1 MPERLR
7 IVIAEDNYLV
17 REGTRRL
24 LEESGVVE
32 VLASVGTA
40 PELLHAVDALRPDAV
55 LTDIRM
61 PPHNQTDG
69 IDAAHEIRRA
79 HPSVGVVV
87 LSQHSDA
94 SYAVQLLKNGTGG
107 LAYLLKTKVGEIDE
121 LLRALREVTEGRS
134 IVDPAVVER
143 LVDYRARQEKSPL
156 GLLTEREIGVLREMA
171 EGKSNGAIASALHL
185 SESSVEKYVNTVFSK
200 LGLSEERAVSRRVAA
215 VLTYLR
221 DADRAP
227 AVQPPA

>member
-1 MPERLR
+1 VSERLR

-24 LEESGVVE
+24 LEESGEVE

-40 PELLHAVDALRPDAV
+40 PELLSAVDALRPDAV

-61 PPHNQTDG
+61 PPENQTDG
-69 IDAAHEIRRA
+69 IDAAHQIRRA
-79 HPSVGVVV
+79 HPSIGVVV
-87 LSQHSDA
+87 LSQHSEA
-94 SYAVQLLKNGTGG
+94 SYAVQLLKDGTGG

-121 LLRALREVTEGRS
+121 LLRALREVAEGRS
-134 IVDPAVVER
+134 VVDPTVVER
-143 LVDYRARQEKSPL
+143 LVDFRARQEQSPL
-156 GLLTEREIGVLREMA
+156 RSLTEREISVLREMA
-171 EGKSNGAIASALHL
+171 EGKSNGAIAIALHL

-221 DADRAP
+221 DAEHAP
-227 AVQPPA
+227 AGQPPL

>member
-24 LEESGVVE
+24 LEESGEVE
-32 VLASVGTA
+32 VLAAVGTA
-40 PELLHAVDALRPDAV
+40 PELLEAVEALRPNAV

-69 IDAAHEIRRA
+69 IDAAHDIRLT

-121 LLRALREVTEGRS
+121 LLRALREVAEGRS
-134 IVDPAVVER
+134 VVDPAVVER
-143 LVDYRARQEKSPL
+143 LVDYRARQERSPL
-156 GLLTEREIGVLREMA
+156 RTLTEREIGVLREMA
-171 EGKSNGAIASALHL
+171 EGKSNGAIAAALHL

-215 VLTYLR
+215 VLAYLR
-221 DADRAP
+221 DAERTPAAP
-227 AVQPPA
+227 PPT